1 MWERTG
7 VSPSEP
13 EQSSGFWETVERQPQ
28 NAPAPLPPR
37 DPGQVRT
44 GPDRLLQ
51 LTLGALLVV
60 VLVSSLAWLF
70 GGPDRPGPVLPPAVD
85 RVRLGQR
92 ADELRALGIPLA
104 GAPQDGALVWKT
116 EFDPQGGLSH
126 FSVEAGPGCDG
137 APVSAAQVAAL
148 QPQLQHETL
157 REQVELALGPGLR
170 VQRWIDAQGPV
181 DVLRWEVLAGGRPR
195 GRFEVQVRAGKV
207 ISHWLAE
214 R

>member
-1 MWERTG
+1 MCERAG
-7 VSPSEP
+7 VSASEQERP
-13 EQSSGFWETVERQPQ
+13 SGFWETVERRPQ

-44 GPDRLLQ
+44 GPDLLLR
-51 LTLGALLVV
+51 LTLGGLLVV
-60 VLVSSLAWLF
+60 VLASLLGWLF
-70 GGPDRPGPVLPPAVD
+70 ATPARPGPVLPPAVD

-92 ADELRALGIPLA
+92 ADELRALGIPLP

-116 EFDPQGGLSH
+116 EFDPQGRLSH
-126 FSVEAGPGCDG
+126 FSVEAGPACEG
-137 APVSAAQVAAL
+137 APVSAAQVAAFQPRL
-148 QPQLQHETL
+148 QEETL
-157 REQVELALGPGLR
+157 REQVELELGPGLR

-181 DVLRWEVLAGGRPR
+181 DVLRWEVLAGGRAR

-207 ISHWLAE
+207 ISHWLGE